1 MQIAT
6 ATQRLIEILQD
17 DEVMQPLY
25 TAAIHGRIGPRKFIK
40 KFWRLLQSYSDD
52 LKEDATNNLDILAAR
67 LVAYRP
73 RNVAEAISE
82 KYQNILPPYLEEHET
97 PDSKSRHDHSTKND
111 NLDDDD
117 QEEDAHKEGLIND
130 QTFEKLTKKHI
141 QEFLDVAPPLWSFER
156 VSRNLFPL

>member
-1 MQIAT
+1 
-6 ATQRLIEILQD
+6 
-17 DEVMQPLY
+17 
-25 TAAIHGRIGPRKFIK
+25 
-40 KFWRLLQSYSDD
+40 
-52 LKEDATNNLDILAAR
+52 LAAR

-82 KYQNILPPYLEEHET
+82 KYQNTLPPYLEEHEI